1 MTNNS
6 YLKSL
11 SLGLTRRTKIILQTE
26 SSECGLA
33 CLAMIA
39 SYHGYY
45 TDLFTLRQ
53 KHSISQ
59 KGATLA
65 RIIAIANSID
75 LQTRPIRLDLKE
87 LNKLRLPCIL
97 HWDMNH
103 FVVLTSVS
111 MRKITILDPALG
123 ERSISMQ
130 DASKSFT
137 GVALELWTNANFEQK
152 TEKTTIDIFRL
163 FGGIKGIWRS
173 LSQVF
178 ILALV
183 LELFSLVTPL
193 FMQWVIDH
201 VILSADINLLTTLVI
216 GFGLLMLLNNSISLL
231 QSWIGMYL
239 STTLKVQW
247 KSNIFNHLLHLPTT
261 YFQKRHL
268 GDVVSRF
275 SSIDAIQSTLTTTF
289 LTAILDGLMTI
300 FTLTLM
306 FMYSPSLSIVVI
318 LSLII
323 YAALRWIWYIPLR
336 RATEEQ
342 IVHAA
347 QQSTHFMESMRGI
360 KAIKRYDKQEYR
372 QSSWL
377 ALFVNQVNAGLKTQ
391 KLNLMFQFT
400 NGIIFGL
407 ENLIVVYLGASFVI
421 EGEFTVGVLIA
432 FLAYKSQFGS
442 RVSSLIDKYVELK
455 MLNIHGERLADI
467 VLQDQERSQYLP
479 KLNPIESEDN
489 ISDIKVKNISFKY
502 SEDEEYILK
511 DISLYVKDKE
521 SVAIVGETG
530 CGKSTLMSLM
540 IGELKPSSGEIL
552 IAGKNFKNI
561 AELNSRK
568 LIACV
573 AQDDVLFA
581 GSLLENI
588 SFFDEGVDMLWATK
602 CAKLA
607 SIHDEIMSM
616 PMEYQTLIGDMG
628 SILSGGQKQ
637 RIFIARALY
646 QRPKILFLDEAT
658 SHLDVETER
667 KINNTIKSL
676 NITRVFIAHRP
687 ETINSAD
694 RVISLKNSSKIGL
707 A

>member
-11 SLGLTRRTKIILQTE
+11 SFGLTRRTKIILQTE

-39 SYHGYY
+39 GYHGYY

-53 KHSISQ
+53 KYPISQ
-59 KGATLA
+59 KGATLQ
-65 RIIAIANSID
+65 RIVAIANSID
-75 LQTRPIRLDLKE
+75 LTTRPVRLDLEE

-97 HWDMNH
+97 HWNMNH

-111 MRKITILDPALG
+111 MRKITVLDPALG
-123 ERSISMQ
+123 ERTISIK
-130 DASKSFT
+130 DASKNFT

-152 TEKTTIDIFRL
+152 VEKTTINIFQL
-163 FGGIKGIWRS
+163 FGSIKGIWLS

-178 ILALV
+178 VLALV
-183 LELFSLVTPL
+183 LELFSLLTPL

-201 VILSADINLLTTLVI
+201 VIVSADINLLVTLVI
-216 GFGLLMLLNNSISLL
+216 GFGLLMILNNSIGLL

-239 STTLKVQW
+239 STTLNVQW
-247 KSNIFNHLLHLPTT
+247 KSNIFNHLLHLPTA

-268 GDVVSRF
+268 GDVISRF
-275 SSIDAIQSTLTTTF
+275 GSIDAIQSTLTTTF
-289 LTAILDGLMTI
+289 LTAILDGLMTV

-306 FMYSPSLSIVVI
+306 FIYSPSLSIVVI
-318 LSLII
+318 VSLLI
-323 YAALRWIWYIPLR
+323 YALMRWIWYIPLR

-377 ALFVNQVNAGLKTQ
+377 TLFVNQVNAGLKTQ
-391 KLNLMFQFT
+391 KLNLLFEFT

-442 RVSSLIDKYVELK
+442 RVSSLIDKYVQIK

-479 KLNPIESEDN
+479 KLDSTETEEI
-489 ISDIKVKNISFKY
+489 ISDVHIKNISFKY
-502 SEDEEYILK
+502 SEEEEYILK
-511 DISLYVKDKE
+511 DLSIYIKDKE

-540 IGELKPSSGEIL
+540 IGELKPSLGEIL
-552 IAGKNFKNI
+552 IAGKNVKNI

-588 SFFDEGVDMLWATK
+588 SFFDENVDMRWVIQ

-667 KINNTIKSL
+667 RINKTIKDL

-687 ETINSAD
+687 ETISSAD
-694 RVISLKNSSKIGL
+694 RIITLKKKYL
-707 A
+707 

>member
-377 ALFVNQVNAGLKTQ
+377 ALFVNQVNARLKTQ

>member
-1 MTNNS
+1 MINNS
-6 YLKSL
+6 YLKLL
-11 SLGLTRRTKIILQTE
+11 SFSLTRRTKIILQTE

-53 KHSISQ
+53 KYPISQ
-59 KGATLA
+59 KGATLQ

-75 LQTRPIRLDLKE
+75 LTTRPVRLDLDE
-87 LNKLRLPCIL
+87 LNQLRLPCVL
-97 HWDMNH
+97 HWNMNH

-111 MRKITILDPALG
+111 MRKITVLDPALG
-123 ERSISMQ
+123 ERTISIK
-130 DASKSFT
+130 DASKNFT

-152 TEKTTIDIFRL
+152 VEKTTINIFRL
-163 FGGIKGIWRS
+163 FGSIKGIWLS
-173 LSQVF
+173 LGQVF
-178 ILALV
+178 VLALV
-183 LELFSLVTPL
+183 LELFSLLTPL

-201 VILSADINLLTTLVI
+201 VILSADINLLMTLVI
-216 GFGLLMLLNNSISLL
+216 GFGLLMILNNSIGLL

-239 STTLKVQW
+239 STTLNVQW
-247 KSNIFNHLLHLPTT
+247 KSNIFNHLLHLPTA

-275 SSIDAIQSTLTTTF
+275 GSIDAIQSTLTTTF
-289 LTAILDGLMTI
+289 LTAILDGLMTV

-306 FMYSPSLSIVVI
+306 FIYSPSLSIVVI
-318 LSLII
+318 VSLLI
-323 YAALRWIWYIPLR
+323 YALMRWIWYIPLR

-377 ALFVNQVNAGLKTQ
+377 TLFVNQVNAGLKTQ
-391 KLNLMFQFT
+391 KLNLLFEFT

-442 RVSSLIDKYVELK
+442 RVSSLIDKYVQLK

-479 KLNPIESEDN
+479 KLDSMETEEI
-489 ISDIKVKNISFKY
+489 ISDVNIKNISFKY
-502 SEDEEYILK
+502 SEEEEYILK
-511 DISLYVKDKE
+511 DLSIYIKDKE

-540 IGELKPSSGEIL
+540 IGELKPSLGEIL
-552 IAGKNFKNI
+552 IAGKNVKNI

-588 SFFDEGVDMLWATK
+588 SFFDESVDMRWVIQ

-607 SIHDEIMSM
+607 SIHDEIISM
-616 PMEYQTLIGDMG
+616 PMGYQTLIGDMG

-646 QRPKILFLDEAT
+646 QKPKILFLDEAT

-667 KINNTIKSL
+667 KINKTIKSL

-694 RVISLKNSSKIGL
+694 RVISLK
-707 A
+707 

>member
-1 MTNNS
+1 MINNN
-6 YLKSL
+6 YLKLL
-11 SLGLTRRTKIILQTE
+11 SFGLTRRTKIILQTE

-39 SYHGYY
+39 GYHGYY

-53 KHSISQ
+53 KYPISQ
-59 KGATLA
+59 KGATLQ
-65 RIIAIANSID
+65 RIVAIANSID
-75 LQTRPIRLDLKE
+75 LTTRPVRLDLEE

-97 HWDMNH
+97 HWNMNH

-111 MRKITILDPALG
+111 MRKITVLDPALG
-123 ERSISMQ
+123 ERTISIK
-130 DASKSFT
+130 DASKNFT

-152 TEKTTIDIFRL
+152 VEKTTINIFQL
-163 FGGIKGIWRS
+163 FGSIKGIWLS

-178 ILALV
+178 VLALV
-183 LELFSLVTPL
+183 LELFSLLTPL

-201 VILSADINLLTTLVI
+201 VIVSADINLLVTLVI
-216 GFGLLMLLNNSISLL
+216 GFGLLMILNNSIGLL

-239 STTLKVQW
+239 STTLNVQW
-247 KSNIFNHLLHLPTT
+247 KSNIFNHLLHLPTA

-268 GDVVSRF
+268 GDVISRF
-275 SSIDAIQSTLTTTF
+275 GSIDAIQSTLTTTF
-289 LTAILDGLMTI
+289 LTAILDGLMTV

-306 FMYSPSLSIVVI
+306 FIYSPSLSIVVI
-318 LSLII
+318 VSLLI
-323 YAALRWIWYIPLR
+323 YALMRWIWYIPLR

-377 ALFVNQVNAGLKTQ
+377 TLFVNQVNAGLKTQ
-391 KLNLMFQFT
+391 KLNLLFEFT

-442 RVSSLIDKYVELK
+442 RVSSLIDKYVQIK

-479 KLNPIESEDN
+479 KLDSTETEEI
-489 ISDIKVKNISFKY
+489 ISDVHIKNISFKY
-502 SEDEEYILK
+502 SEEEEYILK
-511 DISLYVKDKE
+511 DLSIYIKDKE

-540 IGELKPSSGEIL
+540 IGELKPSLGEIL
-552 IAGKNFKNI
+552 IAGKNVKNI

-588 SFFDEGVDMLWATK
+588 SFFDENVDMRWVIQ

-667 KINNTIKSL
+667 RINKTIKDL

-687 ETINSAD
+687 ETISSAD
-694 RVISLKNSSKIGL
+694 RIITLKKKYL
-707 A
+707 

>member
-11 SLGLTRRTKIILQTE
+11 SFGLTRRTKIILQTE

-53 KHSISQ
+53 KHPISQ
-59 KGATLA
+59 KGATLQ
-65 RIIAIANSID
+65 RIIGIANSID
-75 LQTRPIRLDLKE
+75 LKTRPVRLDLEE
-87 LNKLRLPCIL
+87 LNQLRLPCIL

-111 MRKITILDPALG
+111 ARKITVLDPALG
-123 ERSISMQ
+123 ERIVSIK
-130 DASKSFT
+130 DASKYFT
-137 GVALELWTNANFEQK
+137 GVALELWTNANFEQR
-152 TEKTTIDIFRL
+152 TEKTTINIFRL
-163 FGGIKGIWRS
+163 FGGIKGIWLS

-183 LELFSLVTPL
+183 LELFSLITPL

-216 GFGLLMLLNNSISLL
+216 GFGLLMLLNNSIGLL

-239 STTLKVQW
+239 STTLNVQW
-247 KSNIFNHLLHLPTT
+247 KSNIFSHLLHLPTT

-306 FMYSPSLSIVVI
+306 FIYSPSLSIVVI
-318 LSLII
+318 ISLII
-323 YAALRWIWYIPLR
+323 YATMRWIWYIPLQ

-377 ALFVNQVNAGLKTQ
+377 ALFVNQVNAGLTTQ
-391 KLNLMFQFT
+391 KLNLLFQFA
-400 NGIIFGL
+400 NGVIFGL
-407 ENLIVVYLGASFVI
+407 ENLIVIYLGASFVI

-479 KLNPIESEDN
+479 KLNSIELEEVT
-489 ISDIKVKNISFKY
+489 SDIKVNNISFKY
-502 SEDEEYILK
+502 SEDEDYILK
-511 DISLYVKDKE
+511 DVSLYIKDKE

-540 IGELKPSSGEIL
+540 IGELKPTSGEIL
-552 IAGKNFKNI
+552 IAGKNVKNI

-588 SFFDEGVDMLWATK
+588 SFFDENVDMLWVVQ

-616 PMEYQTLIGDMG
+616 PMGYQTLIGDMG

-637 RIFIARALY
+637 RIFIARAFY
-646 QRPKILFLDEAT
+646 QKPKILFLDEAT
-658 SHLDVETER
+658 SHLDIETER
-667 KINNTIKSL
+667 TINKTIENL

-694 RVISLKNSSKIGL
+694 RVISLKKNLS
-707 A
+707 

>member
-1 MTNNS
+1 
-6 YLKSL
+6 
-11 SLGLTRRTKIILQTE
+11 
-26 SSECGLA
+26 
-33 CLAMIA
+33 
-39 SYHGYY
+39 
-45 TDLFTLRQ
+45 
-53 KHSISQ
+53 
-59 KGATLA
+59 
-65 RIIAIANSID
+65 
-75 LQTRPIRLDLKE
+75 
-87 LNKLRLPCIL
+87 
-97 HWDMNH
+97 MNH

-391 KLNLMFQFT
+391 KLNLMFQFI